1 MKRRNLAQRLQRAA
15 WFDNSQGKEEQ
26 TMRSRFSF
34 VALAAGILAAPAFA
48 QNDAPNGQWDG
59 VVVRNG
65 ARAPVSLRLSERN
78 EMWRGRFEV
87 DGASSPLDSV
97 RVTGNR
103 VHFEVP
109 GQGAFDGTFSG
120 DSMTGAVSGADRP
133 GSFALTREKP
143 TDLFPY
149 SDPIESVGP

>member
-1 MKRRNLAQRLQRAA
+1 
-15 WFDNSQGKEEQ
+15 
-26 TMRSRFSF
+26 MRSRFSL

-48 QNDAPNGQWDG
+48 QTDAPDGQWDG

-65 ARAPVSLRLSERN
+65 AQAPVSLRLSERN
-78 EMWRGRFEV
+78 DMWRGRFQV

-97 RVTGNR
+97 RVTGNT

-120 DSMTGAVSGADRP
+120 DSMTGAVSGSERP
-133 GSFALTREKP
+133 GSFTLTREKP
-143 TDLFPY
+143 ADSFPY
-149 SDPIESVGP
+149 SVGP

>member
-1 MKRRNLAQRLQRAA
+1 
-15 WFDNSQGKEEQ
+15 
-26 TMRSRFSF
+26 MRSRFSF

-48 QNDAPNGQWDG
+48 QNDAPSGQWAG

-65 ARAPVSLRLSERN
+65 ARAPVSLHLSERN
-78 EMWRGRFEV
+78 DMWRGRLQV

-97 RVTGNR
+97 RVTGSR
-103 VHFEVP
+103 VHFELP
-109 GQGAFDGTFSG
+109 GQGVFDGTVSG

-133 GSFALTREKP
+133 GSFTLTREKP